1 MTEEKAKWEMVNEFP
16 RRTQT
21 YFLFDKNAIK
31 WDYCK
36 NESGTY
42 IRFTGQDYFK
52 ESEINGVP
60 NTGIFRTIPDDES
73 FTLLI
78 LNNWT
83 DNIWEILAGE
93 EPS

>member
-1 MTEEKAKWEMVNEFP
+1 MTKLKTEWEMVNEFP
-16 RRTQT
+16 KRDEAF
-21 YFLFDKNAIK
+21 FLHDKNAIK

-42 IRFTGQDYFK
+42 IRFAGEDYFK
-52 ESEINGVP
+52 EPVINDVP
-60 NTGIFRTIPDDES
+60 NTGIFRTHPGDES
-73 FTLLI
+73 FLLMI
-78 LNNWT
+78 INNWT